1 MPSKLKNP
9 SQISRILLVLMLT
22 CGFFLTPSLE
32 VKSQLTH
39 ELEPKE
45 RVWAK
50 ANAAYEK

>member
-1 MPSKLKNP
+1 
-9 SQISRILLVLMLT
+9 MLS

-45 RVWAK
+45 RAWAK
-50 ANAAYEK
+50 ANDAYEKEGIPGRS